1 LRNPSPRF
9 TNISTTCAQGA
20 LSPPADLSKYCR
32 ILFYQ
37 ELILMT
43 QGSLHVVRIHRFG
56 GSDVLSLDEVPLPE
70 LQNDEI
76 LLRIHAASVNPID
89 FKIRSGEFPPVDGS
103 KLPYPMGRDASGV
116 VERCG
121 KQVDGVAEGDV
132 IFAMS
137 GIGYGTYA
145 DYVVLKRGEFA
156 PRPSSLDHAHA
167 AAVPLAAL
175 TAWQGL
181 FDHGGLQKGQRVLI
195 HGGAGGVGHMA
206 IQFARHAGA
215 HITVT
220 ASARDLDFV
229 RAIGADEAI
238 DYRGKPFEES
248 LKNVDLVYDL
258 VGGATRERSFQV
270 MRSNGIM
277 VSTVGEPSKEKAS
290 EYGVR
295 VVGYMAQP
303 KAAQLSR
310 IGELIDDG
318 EVRVNIAKTFSLKD
332 ASAAQD
338 FLEDEH
344 VRGKVVLLG

>member
-1 LRNPSPRF
+1 MV
-9 TNISTTCAQGA
+9 QG
-20 LSPPADLSKYCR
+20 P
-32 ILFYQ
+32 
-37 ELILMT
+37 M
-43 QGSLHVVRIHRFG
+43 HVVRIHRFG
-56 GSDVLSLDEVPLPE
+56 SSDVLSLDQLSLPE

-89 FKIRSGEFPPVDGS
+89 FKIRSGKFPPVDEN

-121 KQVDGVAEGDV
+121 KDVNGVAEGDT

-145 DYVVLKRGEFA
+145 DYVVLKRGEYA
-156 PRPSSLDHAHA
+156 PRPGSLDHAHA

-181 FDHGGLQKGQRVLI
+181 FDYGGLRKGQRVLI

-229 RAIGADEAI
+229 RELGADEAI
-238 DYRGKPFEES
+238 DYRAKPFEES
-248 LKNVDLVYDL
+248 IKNMDLVYDL
-258 VGGATRERSFQV
+258 VGGETRERSFQV
-270 MRSNGIM
+270 MRSGGIL
-277 VSTVGEPSKEKAS
+277 VSTVGEPSKEKAN
-290 EYGVR
+290 EYR
-295 VVGYMAQP
+295 VGAVGYMAQP
-303 KAAQLSR
+303 NAGQLSN
-310 IGELIDDG
+310 IGQLIDDG
-318 EVRVNIAKTFSLKD
+318 EVRVNIAKTFSLKE

-338 FLEDEH
+338 FLENER
-344 VRGKVVLLG
+344 VRGKVVLLR